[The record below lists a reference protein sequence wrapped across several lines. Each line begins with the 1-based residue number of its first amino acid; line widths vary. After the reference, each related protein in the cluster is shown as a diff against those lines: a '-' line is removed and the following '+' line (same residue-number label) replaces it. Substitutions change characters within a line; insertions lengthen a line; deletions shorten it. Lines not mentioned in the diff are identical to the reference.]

1 MAGQMRITRDQ
12 FIAILEKF
20 GSHHDGEVAVSA
32 RKAHDLVHAEGG
44 GWGDMII
51 YSEKQVEQDLLS
63 VDSGI
68 RGLRNEDKA
77 KFLQIREAYFNDGSL
92 NVPDLRRLQ
101 YFKSILSRRDPMDD
115 IPF

>member
-1 MAGQMRITRDQ
+1 MRITRDQ

-32 RKAHDLVHAEGG
+32 RKAHDLAHAEGG
-44 GWGDMII
+44 CWGDVII
-51 YSEKQVEQDLLS
+51 YSEKQVEQELLF
-63 VDSGI
+63 VDSQI

-77 KFLQIREAYFNDGSL
+77 KFLQIREAYFKEGSL
-92 NVPDLRRLQ
+92 DIPDLRRLK
-101 YFKSILSRRDPMDD
+101 YFKSLLARGDPIND